1 MEKRKASILL
11 VEKIVLVKIGGYQMN
26 KEELLTLKLKIAK
39 EEHKKL
45 LIEKDIIQST
55 LNIYKEFDKYKRL
68 EK

>member
-1 MEKRKASILL
+1 MKSIR
-11 VEKIVLVKIGGYQMN
+11 GGYMMMN

-55 LNIYKEFDKYKRL
+55 LNIYKEFDKYKRFPN
-68 EK
+68 E

>member
-1 MEKRKASILL
+1 M
-11 VEKIVLVKIGGYQMN
+11 EKIVLVKIGGYQMN

-55 LNIYKEFDKYKRL
+55 LNIYKEFDKYKRFPN
-68 EK
+68 E